1 MLLREQEYTRQVCRD
16 RVMGHLRESGDFPL
30 MCLLCLQQLQLGVAV
45 PLPIV
50 DGDGADGRAHRIRD
64 DVQGEQHEEGERVP
78 LRERFAGVES
88 QQQGDDRSDKT
99 PDRPLG
105 GCRIRERAYGQRC
118 EHVND
123 GAGIR

>member
-1 MLLREQEYTRQVCRD
+1 MAMVRMDAHIAYVT
-16 RVMGHLRESGDFPL
+16 MYKASSTKKES
-30 MCLLCLQQLQLGVAV
+30 AS
-45 PLPIV
+45 
-50 DGDGADGRAHRIRD
+50 
-64 DVQGEQHEEGERVP
+64 P

>member
-1 MLLREQEYTRQVCRD
+1 MLLREQEYTRQACRD

-78 LRERFAGVES
+78 LRERFAGSKASSKVTIEVTRPQIDHWVGVEYAS
-88 QQQGDDRSDKT
+88 VPMASGVSM
-99 PDRPLG
+99 
-105 GCRIRERAYGQRC
+105 
-118 EHVND
+118 
-123 GAGIR
+123 